1 MTTNQELEQIGKVF
15 ARYRALAR
23 RRYNAEDYQGAID
36 AVQRWY
42 VWLDEH
48 PDSPIPDAWADMARI
63 EQDAE
68 MKLRHRG
75 ELIAF

>member
-1 MTTNQELEQIGKVF
+1 MTEDTLELTAKAF
-15 ARYRALAR
+15 KRYRALAR

-42 VWLDEH
+42 VWLDAH
-48 PDSPIPDAWADMARI
+48 PDAPIPDDWASMARI

-68 MKLRHRG
+68 LKLRHRG
-75 ELIAF
+75 ELLAF